1 MSRWRILYPVTDQR
15 AICLLESFC
24 GAEIELSP
32 VFFEAFR
39 LPRPQLPAST
49 PPSSRSSRG
58 GHHSHMEAAVA
69 FLLLAAP
76 RPPLYLMPVGLLCC
90 QTVAH
95 LESALV
101 HHRFSTASS
110 SLITLPGNPT
120 IEGAV
125 PLSGG
130 RPAHLRIELFD
141 SCRDPEMFFRDP
153 RRLCTWHATFTI
165 WPGS

>member
-1 MSRWRILYPVTDQR
+1 
-15 AICLLESFC
+15 
-24 GAEIELSP
+24 
-32 VFFEAFR
+32 
-39 LPRPQLPAST
+39 
-49 PPSSRSSRG
+49 
-58 GHHSHMEAAVA
+58 MEAAVA

-110 SLITLPGNPT
+110 SLITLPGNST

-125 PLSGG
+125 PLSCG
-130 RPAHLRIELFD
+130 RLEVDQL
-141 SCRDPEMFFRDP
+141 
-153 RRLCTWHATFTI
+153 T
-165 WPGS
+165 

>member
-90 QTVAH
+90 QPVAH

-110 SLITLPGNPT
+110 SLITLPGNST

-125 PLSGG
+125 PLSCG
-130 RPAHLRIELFD
+130 RLEVDQL
-141 SCRDPEMFFRDP
+141 
-153 RRLCTWHATFTI
+153 T
-165 WPGS
+165 